1 MLKAGHIA
9 AIVVIYLCTCLAWVI
24 LGFTVFERTAEADA
38 SLRDNVVSTWGAP
51 HEQTPPT
58 AHYQEAVGLSNRV
71 RHRPLRLDSSDL
83 HVDLGLNHRQKG
95 LLWYS
100 TYRVDFQ
107 GDYTFFN
114 PHETEPTVWFRL
126 ALPAENAVYDSLTL
140 KLNGEELELKHADK
154 QVKAGGQILPGET
167 GVLSVSYSSQGLDS
181 WAYVFGHTVTSV
193 KDFKLALKTDFTG
206 VDFAENSLSP
216 TDKAE
221 SEDGWQLQWNYENML
236 SGYRIQVDIP
246 EKLQPGPL
254 AGRISF
260 FAPVSLLF
268 FFFVLFMVTTLK
280 KIELHPM
287 NYFFLAAAF
296 FAFHLLLA
304 YLADHVSIHAA
315 FAISS
320 AVSLFLVISYLRLV
334 VGARFAALEAGGAQ
348 FLYLVLFSYAFFFE
362 GVTGLTITVGSI
374 LTLFVAMQLTG
385 RVRWASGLTS
395 VAGQPEQPVNT
406 GGLPGSS

>member
-1 MLKAGHIA
+1 MLKASHIA
-9 AIVVIYLCTCLAWVI
+9 AIVLIYFCTCFAWVI
-24 LGFTVFERTAEADA
+24 LGYTVFARTTESDTR
-38 SLRDNVVSTWGAP
+38 LRHSVISTWGAP
-51 HEQTPPT
+51 HEQTPPS
-58 AHYQEAVGLSNRV
+58 AHYQVNTQEKSVKTVDGNEVVEFHDQV
-71 RHRPLRLDSSDL
+71 RHLPLRLDGSDL
-83 HVDLGLNHRQKG
+83 HVDLGLDHRQKG

-107 GDYTFFN
+107 GEYTFFN
-114 PHETEPTVWFRL
+114 PHETEQAVWFCL
-126 ALPAENAVYDSLTL
+126 SLPAENAVYDSLAL
-140 KLNGEELELKHADK
+140 KLNGQTLELTHAGK
-154 QVKAGGQILPGET
+154 EVNASGRIPPGEA
-167 GVLSVSYSSQGLDS
+167 GVLSVSYGSQGLDS
-181 WAYVFGHTVTSV
+181 WAYVFGQSVTSV
-193 KDFKLALKTDFTG
+193 KGFKLAVNTNFAD
-206 VDFAENSLSP
+206 VDFADSSLSP
-216 TDKAE
+216 AAKTKSDA
-221 SEDGWQLQWNYENML
+221 GWQLQWSYESML
-236 SGYRIQVDIP
+236 SGYRIQVEMP

-362 GVTGLTITVGSI
+362 GVTGLTITVGAV
-374 LTLFVAMQLTG
+374 LTLFVAMQLTA
-385 RVRWASGLTS
+385 RVRWGQQN
-395 VAGQPEQPVNT
+395 GQPVA
-406 GGLPGSS
+406 